1 MHKLDKR
8 KVMKRRELK
17 MDRMYKQSSDPFFSL
32 IFLLFSCYFLFLS
45 SKSDHRIVYC
55 WNSRLQSCNSVWI
68 SAVRMF
74 SICYSLCCNL
84 LAALQ
89 SFQQESPSQYDP
101 ICLHL
106 NYYPHQFFGRGGL
119 QRYMC
124 PWVQDQH
131 SWNCCKLTDMHTQ
144 IQPPHNLLQ
153 RLLNIVISQ
162 YHRTTHAQTPW
173 TSKHIL

>member
-106 NYYPHQFFGRGGL
+106 NYYPHQFFGRGGAAAL
-119 QRYMC
+119 HVSM
-124 PWVQDQH
+124 
-131 SWNCCKLTDMHTQ
+131 SAGSTQ
-144 IQPPHNLLQ
+144 LKLLQ
-153 RLLNIVISQ
+153 A
-162 YHRTTHAQTPW
+162 HRHAHTN
-173 TSKHIL
+173 TASS